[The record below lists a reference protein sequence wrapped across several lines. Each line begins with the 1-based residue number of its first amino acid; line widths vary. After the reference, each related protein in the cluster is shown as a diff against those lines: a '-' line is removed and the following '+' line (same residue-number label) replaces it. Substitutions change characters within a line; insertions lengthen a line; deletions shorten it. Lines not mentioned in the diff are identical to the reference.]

1 MYGRVVWQDT
11 CCFWFRTMF
20 VFPAIWSVE
29 GHFFWE
35 IAFSGENALEK
46 TRRKIANTSRKR
58 IHRGP
63 EVSKVIVLLKKNY
76 LWRWENFLLG
86 PHLLGV
92 PSLFTSVYQQTRAYP
107 GPVFLCVKSHPFNP
121 RFRKKNTNKNPE
133 KKQPPLQVSRGWHT
147 VSNSSVTRG
156 SRNELGISTNRS
168 NLEIFTTMAMASC
181 WSQGEPQRKT
191 RKSNVVSFRKSV
203 NAKQM
208 VEIPPWFSG
217 VESSFFGIISRKTTN
232 KWFSED
238 HFKRKRQQLSSKH
251 HFSGVQVVI
260 AVGWFIF
267 KVQSS
272 TDDWL
277 IFMCDS
283 KDLLEGGYV
292 RHAFRFHVQ
301 LSGRTLPPIIIMEV
315 EHWAPKRWV
324 Y

>member
-1 MYGRVVWQDT
+1 MEGS
-11 CCFWFRTMF
+11 FERTHA
-20 VFPAIWSVE
+20 VFGSEPCLYFQQSEVLRAI
-29 GHFFWE
+29 FFWE

-208 VEIPPWFSG
+208 VEIPPDFQGWS
-217 VESSFFGIISRKTTN
+217 
-232 KWFSED
+232 
-238 HFKRKRQQLSSKH
+238 H
-251 HFSGVQVVI
+251 HFLGSFQGKQP
-260 AVGWFIF
+260 
-267 KVQSS
+267 
-272 TDDWL
+272 TDDFQRTISKGKGNNCL
-277 IFMCDS
+277 PSIIFQGS
-283 KDLLEGGYV
+283 
-292 RHAFRFHVQ
+292 R
-301 LSGRTLPPIIIMEV
+301 
-315 EHWAPKRWV
+315 
-324 Y
+324 